1 MEAMPSLNKK
11 RVFLAVLT
19 AAFLLVLI
27 AFFTVPAPVPH
38 ALQVSVLGQTN
49 NPSGAPIALVGVTN
63 PTGQARWFYFVAE
76 VPTTTGWITANGW
89 IQQQQPLWHRL
100 AAHAECRVLLPAPEG
115 AARWTFRCA
124 SMREASKPEGL
135 WYVFVRRTGLSR
147 VGFPDQPPKSHVMTT
162 EMSL

>member
-1 MEAMPSLNKK
+1 MPSLNRKQ
-11 RVFLAVLT
+11 VFLAALT

-63 PTGQARWFYFVAE
+63 HTGRARWFYFVAE
-76 VPTTTGWITANGW
+76 VPTTNGWITANGW
-89 IQQQQPLWHRL
+89 VERQQPFWHRL
-100 AAHAECRVLLPAPEG
+100 AAHTECGILLPAPEG
-115 AARWTFRCA
+115 AARWEFRCT
-124 SMREASKPEGL
+124 SMREVSTPEGL
-135 WYVFVRRTGLSR
+135 WYLLVRRTRLSR
-147 VGFPDQPPKSHVMTT
+147 IGFRDQPPKSHVMTA